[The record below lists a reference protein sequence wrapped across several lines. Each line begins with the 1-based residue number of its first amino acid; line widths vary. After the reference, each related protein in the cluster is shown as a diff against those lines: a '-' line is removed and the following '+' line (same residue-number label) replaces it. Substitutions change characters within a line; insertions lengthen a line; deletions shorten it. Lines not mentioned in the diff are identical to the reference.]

1 MALRIGNRV
10 FAPGVFATVLT
21 IMLVIALA
29 SLGRWQLERMR
40 EKQALFDAFESGGGA
55 AVHLSMV
62 PPSAA
67 RRYQR
72 VAAIGHYDSA
82 HQLLLDNMTHDGRAG
97 FHVLTPLVIDAGR
110 SVLVDRGWV
119 PLGATR
125 EQLPDVAVA
134 EGDRTVVGRLNDL
147 PAAGIELAAAPPSGP
162 WPRVASYP
170 KMDELVKLLQLPLYP
185 KVLLL
190 DADQPDGF
198 VREWQP
204 AAFPPERHLGYAITW
219 FALAFTLLAIYVFV
233 NLRPAPDAR

>member
-1 MALRIGNRV
+1 MAFRIGRRV
-10 FAPGVFATVLT
+10 FAPGILATVLT
-21 IMLVIALA
+21 MILVVVLA

-40 EKQALFDAFESGGGA
+40 EKQALFAAFAAGGA

-62 PPSAA
+62 PPGAA

-72 VAAIGHYDSA
+72 VAAIGQYDST

-125 EQLPDVAVA
+125 EQLPEVAVA
-134 EGDRTVVGRLNDL
+134 ENERTVVGRLTDL

-162 WPRVASYP
+162 WPRLVSYP
-170 KMDELVKLLQLPLYP
+170 RMDELVKLLQLPLYP
-185 KVLLL
+185 KLLLL

-198 VREWQP
+198 LRAWQP

-219 FALAFTLLAIYVFV
+219 FALALTLFAIYVLV
-233 NLRPAPDAR
+233 NLRRVPGAS